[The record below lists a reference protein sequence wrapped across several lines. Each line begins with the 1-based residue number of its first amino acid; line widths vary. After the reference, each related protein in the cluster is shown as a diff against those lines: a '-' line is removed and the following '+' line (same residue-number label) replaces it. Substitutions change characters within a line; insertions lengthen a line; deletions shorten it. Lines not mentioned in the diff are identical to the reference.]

1 MKIAIIA
8 VFIVAPVV
16 LIINFVT
23 WEIKRYKQ
31 MKEAERF
38 DVNSLPNDV
47 PTWTPMSGLNR
58 MANRKLNRMYKG
70 GQL

>member
-1 MKIAIIA
+1 MKIAIIT
-8 VFIVAPVV
+8 VFPILATVLVV
-16 LIINFVT
+16 SFLD
-23 WEIKRYKQ
+23 WRARYRSA
-31 MKEAERF
+31 KEAERF
-38 DVNSLPNDV
+38 NVENLPSDM